1 MQTWT
6 TIRDGVGQEQQPTD
20 SPLSPPDSPWRYVGV
35 TAACGMCGRPL
46 TSVGDKWCSGAC
58 RQRAYRRRKQR
69 PSSPLVLPA
78 APLATDHIIYQ
89 CPSCEERYLGLQ
101 RCPECQLFCR
111 RIGPGGSCP
120 HCDEPV
126 ACLDLLEPLPTAE
139 HSPQNLRLRQ
149 NHLTR
154 GVLTR

>member
-46 TSVGDKWCSGAC
+46 TSVGDKWYSGAC
-58 RQRAYRRRKQR
+58 HHRAYRRRKQR

>member
-126 ACLDLLEPLPTAE
+126 ALP
-139 HSPQNLRLRQ
+139 
-149 NHLTR
+149 
-154 GVLTR
+154 